1 MTKMII
7 SDETVIYITTNYRTI
22 CQWIFVSSSSFVRP
36 NDPNCIDCHAA
47 AAAATVG
54 GGFRE
59 LIN

>member
-36 NDPNCIDCHAA
+36 NDPNCIDCLA

>member
-1 MTKMII
+1 MMKMII

-47 AAAATVG
+47 AATVG